1 LNSDG
6 PDPERAEMLRLRRR
20 VLDLYDAATYL
31 LLIGIAVLV
40 VYCIALG
47 PLTSPGAQESFGLA
61 VALMFLMSA
70 LIVHLVDRTYRVW
83 PLGRRI
89 TPTPP
94 GPVTPHAQA
103 RFLAVVIFVIA
114 LAACAYVIAGLIV

>member
-1 LNSDG
+1 LSSDA
-6 PDPERAEMLRLRRR
+6 PDPDQLEMRRLRRR
-20 VLDLYDAATYL
+20 VLDLYDATTYL
-31 LLIGIAVLV
+31 MLIGILVLV
-40 VYCIALG
+40 VYCIQLG
-47 PLTSPGAQESFGLA
+47 PLLSPGAQESFGLA

-70 LIVHLVDRTYRVW
+70 LIVHLVDRMYRVW

-103 RFLAVVIFVIA
+103 RFLAVLIFVIA
-114 LAACAYVIAGLIV
+114 VAACAYVIAGLLV